1 MLRQQ
6 ASGPALGDPSV
17 VARPVIDE
25 SDGRL
30 IRIGSQ
36 WLIDFRSPGPVETP
50 AVMTE
55 RLLASLR
62 QFDVATTDVAG
73 HPVVEIPLAH
83 DDETEALGAYRATL
97 ARERGRARSYY
108 GAGRAAQLAGDHEA
122 ATKAY
127 GEYLKAMEGGD
138 GRRPELATAR
148 AFLQGK
154 RATSS

>member
-6 ASGPALGDPSV
+6 ASWPALGDPAV
-17 VARPVIDE
+17 VTRPVIDE

-62 QFDVATTDVAG
+62 PFDVATTEVAG

-83 DDETEALGAYRATL
+83 DDETEALGSYLFRHGIYAAMDGGPSIRLRICAAHTWEQIEQLISTL
-97 ARERGRARSYY
+97 ADLADRFRLRS
-108 GAGRAAQLAGDHEA
+108 EV
-122 ATKAY
+122 T
-127 GEYLKAMEGGD
+127 
-138 GRRPELATAR
+138 T
-148 AFLQGK
+148 
-154 RATSS
+154 